1 MPESSGSANA
11 KIPASNAPKPAT
23 SAIWDVF
30 ISYASADTTTAHA
43 IVATLESH
51 GIRCWISPRDVTP
64 GALYADEIVRA
75 INEVRSW
82 Y

>member
-43 IVATLESH
+43 IVATLESRNQVLDLPS
-51 GIRCWISPRDVTP
+51 GRDARR
-64 GALYADEIVRA
+64 ALCRRD
-75 INEVRSW
+75 RSGDQRS
-82 Y
+82 